1 MQLAS
6 SLRNLNWLWLTL
18 ALALIAAALILLPT
32 TNAVL
37 VIGGALALVA
47 ILRVPELA
55 LYALVFAVP
64 YGSLLPIA
72 FGAGNI
78 TAVDLLVVVVLAL
91 WLARMI
97 AKERAIAIRFPPLT
111 IPFAFFLFAAFVSMT
126 GATSLQFAL
135 KEFAKFAEMFAMYLF
150 IANNFNQVPVGQSNN
165 NVMLSEAKHLT
176 RYSDIQTDLRDS
188 SVAPLPQN
196 DREAKM
202 TRVLIAMMLA
212 GISEA
217 AIGMYQFIF
226 KVGPDGFLLFD
237 RFIRAFGTF
246 EQPNPYAG
254 YLGLSIPIAFGIALT
269 GFTHRLRVN
278 SQQSTVNSGT
288 VHWSLLTVYL
298 PLAVITLGATLAALG
313 MSWSRGAWIGV
324 GAGLV
329 VTVVV
334 QSKRAFVLSL
344 IGVLVLAFAIWLSS
358 INIIPN
364 AIAAR
369 FSGVEEYFGVFDV
382 RGVQVDDAN
391 FALVE
396 RMAHWQAA
404 WEMFSDHPTFGV
416 GFGNYQVVY
425 PDYALPRWN
434 DPLGHAHNYYLN
446 VAAEA
451 GALGLI
457 AYVVLWV
464 AAFAQGWRAVRV
476 SRGQWRGIAAGMLG
490 VLFALSI
497 QNAFDD
503 LFVHGMHVQVGIIL
517 GMMAAMTNGQITN
530 DK

>member
-1 MQLAS
+1 MHALS
-6 SLRNLNWLWLTL
+6 TRPNLNWLWLIL
-18 ALALIAAALILLPT
+18 ALVAIAGALILLPFP
-32 TNAVL
+32 NAVAL
-37 VIGGALALVA
+37 IGGALALIA

-55 LYALVFAVP
+55 LYALIFAVP
-64 YGSLLPIA
+64 YGSLLPLTV
-72 FGAGNI
+72 GASNV
-78 TAVDLLVVVVLAL
+78 TAVDLLVVLVIAL
-91 WLARMI
+91 WFARMI
-97 AKERAIAIRFPPLT
+97 AKDRALVIRFPPLT
-111 IPFAFFLFAAFVSMT
+111 LPFAFFLFAAFVSMT
-126 GATSLQFAL
+126 GAVSLQFAL

-150 IANNFNQVPVGQSNN
+150 VTNNLG
-165 NVMLSEAKHLT
+165 E
-176 RYSDIQTDLRDS
+176 S
-188 SVAPLPQN
+188 SV
-196 DREAKM
+196 

-217 AIGMYQFIF
+217 AIGMYQFVF

-254 YLGLSIPIAFGIALT
+254 YLGLVIPVALGVLLGALSAMRGDET
-269 GFTHRLRVN
+269 RRMADGKSNSALRY
-278 SQQSTVNSGT
+278 
-288 VHWSLLTVYL
+288 LLNALRYS
-298 PLAVITLGATLAALG
+298 PLALFATVTLLAASIALG

-329 VTVVV
+329 TANVV
-334 QSKRAFVLSL
+334 QSRRAL
-344 IGVLVLAFAIWLSS
+344 IFSIVGAVVLAFIIWLSS

-404 WEMFSDHPTFGV
+404 FDMFQTHPAFGV

-425 PDYALPRWN
+425 PDYALPRWS

-451 GALGLI
+451 GALGFI
-457 AYVVLWV
+457 AYVVLW
-464 AAFAQGWRAVRV
+464 AAAIVQGWRAVRLSPAHQV
-476 SRGQWRGIAAGMLG
+476 WRGIAAGLLG
-490 VLFALSI
+490 VLVAVAIF
-497 QNAFDD
+497 NAFDD
-503 LFVHGMHVQVGIIL
+503 LFVHGMHALVGIIL
-517 GMMAAMTNGQITN
+517 GIIGAIANW
-530 DK
+530 KK

>member
-1 MQLAS
+1 MAIT
-6 SLRNLNWLWLTL
+6 LRDLNRIWVLI
-18 ALALIAAALILLPT
+18 AIALIAAALILLST

-64 YGSLLPIA
+64 YGSLLPIS
-72 FGAGNI
+72 FGVGNL
-78 TAVDLLVVVVLAL
+78 TVVDLLVVVVLVL
-91 WLARMI
+91 WFARMI
-97 AKERAIAIRFPPLT
+97 AKDRAIVIRFPPLT
-111 IPFAFFLFAAFVSMT
+111 IPFAFFLFTAFVSMT
-126 GATSLQFAL
+126 GASSLQFAL
-135 KEFAKFAEMFAMYLF
+135 KELAKFAEMFAMYLF
-150 IANNFNQVPVGQSNN
+150 VANN
-165 NVMLSEAKHLT
+165 LDK
-176 RYSDIQTDLRDS
+176 S
-188 SVAPLPQN
+188 S
-196 DREAKM
+196 M

-217 AIGMYQFIF
+217 TIGMYQFIF

-254 YLGLSIPIAFGIALT
+254 YLGLVIPIALGILL
-269 GFTHRLRVN
+269 GVWNGLRPDGKDQIAK
-278 SQQSTVNSGT
+278 SQSLATNAKGNFATQLLYAVRYSPFAMLAFVTLLATTV
-288 VHWSLLTVYL
+288 
-298 PLAVITLGATLAALG
+298 ALG

-329 VTVVV
+329 VTIVV
-334 QSKRAFVLSL
+334 QSKRAFVLT
-344 IGVLVLAFAIWLSS
+344 LVGAGLLAFAIWLSS

-404 WEMFSDHPTFGV
+404 FEMFQNHPAFGV
-416 GFGNYQVVY
+416 GFGNYQVAY
-425 PDYALPRWN
+425 PDYALPHWS

-457 AYVVLWV
+457 AYMVLWL
-464 AAFAQGWRAVRV
+464 AAIVQGWRGVRLA
-476 SRGQWRGIAAGMLG
+476 RGLWRGIAAGMLG
-490 VLFALSI
+490 VLIALSI
-497 QNAFDD
+497 QNGLDD
-503 LFVHGMHVQVGIIL
+503 LFVHGMHVQIGIII
-517 GMMAAMTNGQITN
+517 GMMGATLAPPAQLHRTVPHDAAVHVRTDATDWNVAN
-530 DK
+530 AK

>member
-1 MQLAS
+1 MHLFLA
-6 SLRNLNWLWLTL
+6 RPNLNWLWI
-18 ALALIAAALILLPT
+18 ALALVATAGALILLPFPY
-32 TNAVL
+32 AVAL
-37 VIGGALALVA
+37 IGGALALIA

-55 LYALVFAVP
+55 LYALMFAVP

-72 FGAGNI
+72 VGASNV
-78 TAVDLLVVVVLAL
+78 TAVDLLVVVVLGL

-97 AKERAIAIRFPPLT
+97 AKDRAIAIRFPPLT
-111 IPFAFFLFAAFVSMT
+111 LPFAFFLFAAFVSMT
-126 GATSLQFAL
+126 QAVSLQFAL
-135 KEFAKFAEMFAMYLF
+135 KEFAKWAEMFAMYLCV
-150 IANNFNQVPVGQSNN
+150 ANS
-165 NVMLSEAKHLT
+165 LD
-176 RYSDIQTDLRDS
+176 RS
-188 SVAPLPQN
+188 SA
-196 DREAKM
+196 
-202 TRVLIAMMLA
+202 TRVLIVMMLA

-217 AIGMYQFIF
+217 AIGMYQFLF

-254 YLGLSIPIAFGIALT
+254 YLGLVIPIALGVITGLKVHASALT
-269 GFTHRLRVN
+269 WKGLLGA
-278 SQQSTVNSGT
+278 S
-288 VHWSLLTVYL
+288 SLGLVAFVA
-298 PLAVITLGATLAALG
+298 LAATLAALG

-329 VTVVV
+329 ATVVV
-334 QSKRAFVLSL
+334 QSRRALVLSI
-344 IGVLVLAFAIWLSS
+344 IGAVVLAFVIWLSS

-404 WEMFSDHPTFGV
+404 FDMFQTHPAIGV

-425 PDYALPRWN
+425 PDYALPRWS

-457 AYVVLWV
+457 AFVVLWIAV
-464 AAFAQGWRAVRV
+464 IVQGWRAVRI
-476 SRGQWRGIAAGMLG
+476 SHGSWRGIAAGILG
-490 VLFALSI
+490 VIVAVAIF
-497 QNAFDD
+497 NAFDD
-503 LFVHGMHVQVGIIL
+503 LFVHGMHVQFGVIL
-517 GMMAAMTNGQITN
+517 GITGAVAFWE
-530 DK
+530 K